1 MTLTTDYIGLTAL
14 ILVGLSWFGFALV
27 FLFRKKPP
35 KAEETKRA
43 PAATWGI
50 VVETVAFALMWSMHR
65 SRWWPFQESLAG
77 ELALAISAVA
87 LAIAS
92 NLLCVR
98 SVQTLGKQ
106 WTYAARLVQGHEL
119 ITSGPYSFVRNP
131 IYLGMF
137 GLLVATGM
145 VFDRWWA
152 LAGSVILFLIGNE
165 IRIRAEEKLLRESFG
180 QRFEEYARRVPAF
193 LPGIR

>member
-35 KAEETKRA
+35 KASETKRD

-50 VVETVAFALMWSMHR
+50 VIETFAFALMWSVHR
-65 SRWWPFQESLAG
+65 SRWWPFPESLAG
-77 ELALAISAVA
+77 ELALAISAVV

-119 ITSGPYSFVRNP
+119 ITSGPYSLVRNP

-145 VFDRWWA
+145 VFDTWWA
-152 LAGSVILFLIGNE
+152 LAGSIVLFLIGNE
-165 IRIRAEEKLLRESFG
+165 IRIRTEEKLLRESFG
-180 QRFEEYARRVPAF
+180 QQFEEYARRVPAF
-193 LPGIR
+193 FPGIR